1 MPNSKKSNT
10 KRVSTYKPVQ
20 KVVKTLAVKR
30 LYELRNT
37 SNSDYELIVKDMGEV
52 QHFWMTPNKTI
63 RISVGPLT
71 PQIEEFKRRQMLSVT
86 EVTT

>member
-1 MPNSKKSNT
+1 MPTRKKPT
-10 KRVSTYKPVQ
+10 IKQLPK
-20 KVVKTLAVKR
+20 KVVKTVSLAR

-37 SNSDYELIVKDMGEV
+37 SSSDYELIVKDKGVV

>member
-1 MPNSKKSNT
+1 MPTRKKST
-10 KRVSTYKPVQ
+10 IKQLPK
-20 KVVKTLAVKR
+20 KVVKTVSLSR

-37 SNSDYELIVKDMGEV
+37 SSSDYELIVKDNGVV

>member
-1 MPNSKKSNT
+1 MPSKKKSKI
-10 KRVSTYKPVQ
+10 KRVPVKALKPL
-20 KVVKTLAVKR
+20 KITR
-30 LYELRNT
+30 LYELCNT
-37 SNSDYELIVKDMGEV
+37 SNSDYELIVKDEGVV

-63 RISVGPLT
+63 RISAGPLT

>member
-1 MPNSKKSNT
+1 MPTRKKST
-10 KRVSTYKPVQ
+10 KKQLPKRVI
-20 KVVKTLAVKR
+20 KTMSLAR

-37 SNSDYELIVKDMGEV
+37 SSSDYELIVKDNGVV

-63 RISVGPLT
+63 RIPVGPLT